1 MESRRTLRFEVP
13 DRDTLET
20 LVAGRLPG
28 DFEERS
34 SDVDFF
40 RDVYF
45 DTPGGDLKEKGAAVH
60 LRLYKNGTARLLL
73 DVLEQRP
80 GSGPPRRRTAE
91 GEVADAEGAQ
101 LFRGDSEPA
110 KQLRALIDP
119 DLLQKVLEVETFR
132 RQRKAGDGADQ
143 ITFCYDVVTLRRGEL
158 ATDFY
163 ELEMSASKQA
173 FPTAVLGLQELQQDY
188 ALRPTLAETQG
199 RARELLEDLEIN
211 ALQREIRSAREVVVV
226 IYRAGSIGLQ
236 RGESGLIVPHGS
248 GSGAQACRQALRNAL
263 GHGRARIRLLGT
275 STGSAGRAALEVWL
289 AEDVADTNGAIQWL
303 PLRHALERAGAPGL
317 RDGRTL
323 AALNVIARSGF
334 GSWAA
339 TAPTAQ
345 DVASEDGQPTEPLEL
360 VLQRLEAADG
370 TQEATPKEVPPA
382 LLLNMDISRI
392 GFDERILVF
401 AEDPHTPLLERVRF
415 LGMFGERRD
424 DFFTTRV
431 ARFKRMLAEGSEE
444 RSIDG
449 LTPGEQLDAIAVRAR
464 QIMRR
469 AYQLLNQQLIPQLE
483 QHGISI
489 GRWSETTDEDRAYVR
504 ETYGQQLAAL
514 ITPLASDPTH
524 PFPHLRNL
532 RPALAAIVRLPEG
545 GPEQFVAVELPGDL
559 PRFVPLPGEHRF
571 VPLED
576 VIAASLPEL
585 YRGLSVL
592 RAHTFRITRSAHLD
606 IDSDPLDMMQA
617 VEEKITM
624 RPFQEVVRLEVE
636 RGTPPDMRHR
646 LLRELQFDVEGTPS
660 TLGEQDVYTV
670 DRLVDLASLAEIA
683 AIDRPEFK
691 FPPSTPRDPLEPRS
705 IFEQIRERERFVH
718 FPYDSFEQS
727 VERLLQ
733 EAADDP
739 DVLAVKV
746 TVYRTSKDSGVVD
759 ALRRARENG
768 KDALAM
774 VELKASFDEQRNIE
788 WARDLEAAG
797 IRVVLSPPKYKV
809 HAKIAL
815 VLRREGEELRR
826 YCYIG
831 TGNLNA
837 RTAASYVDIGILT
850 ADPLL
855 TEEVNSVFN
864 LLTGYSSGGE
874 MNMLLVAPF
883 NMRRRFVRLIEREAE
898 HARAGGRALIRG
910 QLNGLADRRLI
921 AALYHA
927 SQAGVKVE
935 LMVREICALRPG
947 VPGVSDN
954 IRITTQVGRY
964 LQHARIFHFH
974 NAGEDEYYIGS
985 ADWRPRNMIERVEV
999 ATPVRDPE
1007 HQQRLSEILEHT
1019 LAHPDRWELRPDG
1032 TYVRGSEV
1040 IGALEPAAETAA

>member
-1 MESRRTLRFEVP
+1 METRRTLRFDVP
-13 DRDTLET
+13 DRETLEA
-20 LVAGRLPG
+20 LAVGRLPG
-28 DFEERS
+28 DLEEHT

-45 DTPGGDLKEKGAAVH
+45 DTPAGDLKEKGAAAH
-60 LRLYKNGTARLLL
+60 LRLHKNGTARLRL
-73 DVLEQRP
+73 DLLEQQP

-91 GEVADAEGAQ
+91 AEVTDTEGATV
-101 LFRGDSEPA
+101 LRGDSEPA
-110 KQLRALIDP
+110 RQLRALIDP
-119 DLLQKVLEVETFR
+119 DLLQKVLEVETLR
-132 RQRKAGDGADQ
+132 RQRKALLDGGEE
-143 ITFCYDVVTLRRGEL
+143 ITFCYDVITLRLGEM

-163 ELEMSASKQA
+163 ELEVSAPEPV
-173 FPTAVLGLQELQQDY
+173 FPAAVAGLQELQQDY
-188 ALRPTLAETQG
+188 GLRPTLAETQG
-199 RARELLEDLEIN
+199 RARELLDDLEIN
-211 ALQREIRSAREVVVV
+211 ALQRDIRSAREVAVVV
-226 IYRAGSIGLQ
+226 YQAGGIGML
-236 RGESGLIVPHGS
+236 RGESGLVVPHGP
-248 GSGAQACRQALRNAL
+248 GSGAQACRQALRAAL

-289 AEDVADTNGAIQWL
+289 AEDVADTNGAIEWL

-339 TAPTAQ
+339 SAPRPQ
-345 DVASEDGQPTEPLEL
+345 SVAAGDGQPTEPLEL

-370 TQEATPKEVPPA
+370 TQEATPKEVPPE

-401 AEDPHTPLLERVRF
+401 AEDPQTPLLERVRF

-449 LTPGEQLDAIAVRAR
+449 LTPSEQLDAIAVRSR
-464 QIMRR
+464 EVMGR
-469 AYQLLNQQLIPQLE
+469 AYRLLNQQLIPQLE

-489 GRWSETTDEDRAYVR
+489 GRWSETTEEDRAYVR
-504 ETYGQQLAAL
+504 ETYGKRLAAL
-514 ITPLASDPTH
+514 ITPVAADPTH

-532 RPALAAIVRLPEG
+532 RPALAAMVRLPEG
-545 GPEQFVAVELPGDL
+545 GPEQFIAVELPGDL

-585 YRGLSVL
+585 YRGLHVL
-592 RAHTFRITRSAHLD
+592 RAQTFRITRSANLD

-617 VEEKITM
+617 VEEQITQ

-636 RGTPPDMRHR
+636 RSMPPDMRHR
-646 LLRELQFDVEGTPS
+646 LLRELQFDDEGTVT

-670 DRLVDLASLAEIA
+670 DRLVDLASLEEIA
-683 AIDRPEFK
+683 AIDLPELK
-691 FPPSTPRDPLEPRS
+691 FPARTPRDPLEARS
-705 IFEQIRERERFVH
+705 IFDQIRERERFVH
-718 FPYDSFEQS
+718 FPHDSFEQS

-739 DVLAVKV
+739 DVLSLKV

-768 KDALAM
+768 KDAVAM

-797 IRVVLSPPKYKV
+797 IRVVFSPPKYKV

-815 VLRREGEELRR
+815 VLRREGAELVR

-837 RTAASYVDIGILT
+837 RTAASYIDVGILT

-855 TEEVNSVFN
+855 TEEVNAVFN

-898 HARAGGRALIRG
+898 HARAGGPAHIRG

-921 AALYHA
+921 AALYRA
-927 SQAGVKVE
+927 SQAGVKIE
-935 LMVREICALRPG
+935 LMAREICALRPG
-947 VPGVSDN
+947 VAEVSDN
-954 IRITTQVGRY
+954 IRITTLIGRY

-974 NAGEDEYYIGS
+974 NGGHDEYYIGS
-985 ADWRPRNMIERVEV
+985 ADWRPRNMVERVEV
-999 ATPVRDPE
+999 AAPIRDPE
-1007 HQQRLSEILEHT
+1007 HQRRLSEILELT
-1019 LAHPDRWELRPDG
+1019 LSHPERWELRPDG
-1032 TYVRGSEV
+1032 TYVRGDEV
-1040 IGALEPAAETAA
+1040 TGRAAARV